1 MKKFIAFMAMGAM
14 VLSANAQKTVQGS
27 GFYDNWSAGVVAGGI
42 TPTTH
47 SAFFKNMRATYGVEL
62 TKQITPVFALG
73 AQFMAANNVSES
85 ATVFDASN
93 LSLLGKFNVSNVIWG
108 YQGKPRFFEVEAVV
122 GAGWGR
128 NYYNASA
135 GSSFNYM
142 TTKYGFNLN
151 FNLGKKKI
159 WTLSLKPS
167 IVYNMDNGK
176 TSPSCNI
183 NKSAIEL
190 LAGAT
195 YHFKNKNNGQHYM
208 TFLRA
213 YNQGEIDALNAKIN
227 DLRSQV
233 SGKDREIA
241 KQNANIRSLQQML
254 NDARNQKPVVETI
267 TKSTNSM
274 EQTVT
279 FRQGKSTVD
288 ASQLPNIERIA
299 TFLKNH
305 KSATVSIKGY
315 ASPEG
320 SAEVN
325 AKIANA
331 RAEAVKTILV
341 NKYHIAANRIKA
353 EGQGVGNMF
362 SESDWNRVSICTI
375 NEAK

>member
-14 VLSANAQKTVQGS
+14 VLTANAQKTVQGS

-93 LSLLGKFNVSNVIWG
+93 LSLLGKFNVSNAIWG

-195 YHFKNKNNGQHYM
+195 YHSR
-208 TFLRA
+208 TRTTA
-213 YNQGEIDALNAKIN
+213 
-227 DLRSQV
+227 
-233 SGKDREIA
+233 
-241 KQNANIRSLQQML
+241 
-254 NDARNQKPVVETI
+254 
-267 TKSTNSM
+267 ST
-274 EQTVT
+274 T
-279 FRQGKSTVD
+279 
-288 ASQLPNIERIA
+288 
-299 TFLKNH
+299 
-305 KSATVSIKGY
+305 
-315 ASPEG
+315 
-320 SAEVN
+320 
-325 AKIANA
+325 
-331 RAEAVKTILV
+331 
-341 NKYHIAANRIKA
+341 
-353 EGQGVGNMF
+353 
-362 SESDWNRVSICTI
+362 
-375 NEAK
+375 